1 VRRALAL
8 VTVMVALGACGQ
20 PERPEGIVERW
31 LLSLN
36 QGAAGRPDA
45 YAPGDVSQQVL
56 PRWQGLDPGELD
68 VIEVG
73 RGGPGEGEIDQVPFR
88 VVTVEGD
95 ELRGLANVEGDRVT
109 AILTT
114 AQTPV
119 GPLPSEGGR
128 SSHDPVHAAGWL
140 AALAVAGTLIAST
153 WGLMALVRRSA
164 PTR

>member
-1 VRRALAL
+1 VFALLGVL
-8 VTVMVALGACGQ
+8 VAFAACTGQ
-20 PERPEGIVERW
+20 ARPEGIVERW

-45 YAPGDVSQQVL
+45 YASDEVSQQVV
-56 PRWQGLDPGELD
+56 PGWEDLDPGELD

-73 RGGPGEGEIDQVPFR
+73 RSAPGEGGIDQVPFR
-88 VVTVEGD
+88 VVTIDDD
-95 ELRGLANVEGDRVT
+95 ELRGLANVQDDRVT

-140 AALAVAGTLIAST
+140 AALAVAGTLIACT
-153 WGLMALVRRSA
+153 WGLMALVRRRSA
-164 PTR
+164 PTDE